1 MNKIFDGKRYWLLDG
16 AMGTMLQKSGLKLGE
31 RPDLLSITHPDVVER
46 INRAYVEAGSDLI
59 CANTFGSNAKKLA
72 GCGYTVEEVVAAG
85 IGTAK
90 RAAAGTAAR
99 VMLDVGPIGE
109 LLEPAGALKFE
120 EAYEIYKEVV
130 LAGWRAGADLVK
142 FATMTD
148 LYERCSSNQMRACRT
163 RPPEGTASARR
174 NFVMNWSAS
183 RRWEFRR

>member
-85 IGTAK
+85 IGAAK

-109 LLEPAGALKFE
+109 LLEPAGVLKFE
-120 EAYEIYKEVV
+120 EAYEIYKEIV

-148 LYERCSSNQMRACRT
+148 LYEIKA
-163 RPPEGTASARR
+163 AVLA
-174 NFVMNWSAS
+174 AK
-183 RRWEFRR
+183 

>member
-148 LYERCSSNQMRACRT
+148 L
-163 RPPEGTASARR
+163 
-174 NFVMNWSAS
+174 
-183 RRWEFRR
+183 

>member
-85 IGTAK
+85 QLFRKTCCGRNRGACD
-90 RAAAGTAAR
+90 AGR
-99 VMLDVGPIGE
+99 WPH
-109 LLEPAGALKFE
+109 
-120 EAYEIYKEVV
+120 
-130 LAGWRAGADLVK
+130 R
-142 FATMTD
+142 
-148 LYERCSSNQMRACRT
+148 RT
-163 RPPEGTASARR
+163 SGARR
-174 NFVMNWSAS
+174 RA
-183 RRWEFRR
+183 EI